1 MTSNG
6 SRPPTS
12 DRVRRPSVASPD
24 QPFDPEELEAALQ
37 KTTLDPTKEVDT
49 PVERSGEVSP
59 SNNHHN
65 HHNNLDQPL
74 ATPLDL
80 EPYGPEPPLRPRER
94 MIVFDDDDYIDPVSD
109 PRRNDTF

>member
-1 MTSNG
+1 MSMTSNG

-12 DRVRRPSVASPD
+12 DRVRRPSATD

-37 KTTLDPTKEVDT
+37 KTSLDPTKEVDT
-49 PVERSGEVSP
+49 PVERSGDVSP
-59 SNNHHN
+59 SHH
-65 HHNNLDQPL
+65 LDHPL

-80 EPYGPEPPLRPRER
+80 EPYGPDPPLRPRER
-94 MIVFDDDDYIDPVSD
+94 MIAFYDDNHIGPVSD